1 MDCRPKKVAVVEMW
15 PLKAV
20 RMYLLSVWSS
30 LSYKQTLYLS
40 VFLFLCLYYTRKVS
54 IFFLDFLQTAS
65 LSNEMEGLFSTGS
78 QMTTFMLF
86 CLLGIFGALVCLGIL
101 WEVYTRCNVMVT
113 KRKGKHYFLLYGSNS
128 FHYGARFPWLL
139 PGHMT
144 SNNKRCFRH
153 VSERGALQNLV
164 RGNCALLPCCSIQL
178 GVYHSFPLSS
188 AFYRFK
194 CQSFVCHALS
204 RVFLVL
210 DSVHATFDV
219 DAIGSATL
227 RVPRSQA
234 LARFKFPAT

>member
-1 MDCRPKKVAVVEMW
+1 MCSWTSLQRPPWGQKKVVIVERLKQEWIYNLSAKKNGRCRDVAVSGGS
-15 PLKAV
+15 
-20 RMYLLSVWSS
+20 MYFLSVWSS

-54 IFFLDFLQTAS
+54 IFFLHFLQTAS

-144 SNNKRCFRH
+144 SNNKRCFPPRFWA
-153 VSERGALQNLV
+153 G
-164 RGNCALLPCCSIQL
+164 SIAKP
-178 GVYHSFPLSS
+178 SK
-188 AFYRFK
+188 R
-194 CQSFVCHALS
+194 
-204 RVFLVL
+204 
-210 DSVHATFDV
+210 
-219 DAIGSATL
+219 
-227 RVPRSQA
+227 
-234 LARFKFPAT
+234 

>member
-1 MDCRPKKVAVVEMW
+1 MDCRPKNVAVVEMW

-40 VFLFLCLYYTRKVS
+40 VFLFLCLHYTRKVS

-144 SNNKRCFRH
+144 SNNKRCF
-153 VSERGALQNLV
+153 
-164 RGNCALLPCCSIQL
+164 P
-178 GVYHSFPLSS
+178 P
-188 AFYRFK
+188 RF
-194 CQSFVCHALS
+194 
-204 RVFLVL
+204 
-210 DSVHATFDV
+210 
-219 DAIGSATL
+219 
-227 RVPRSQA
+227 
-234 LARFKFPAT
+234 

>member
-20 RMYLLSVWSS
+20 RMYFLSVWSS

-86 CLLGIFGALVCLGIL
+86 SLLGIFGALVCLGIL

-128 FHYGARFPWLL
+128 FHYSARFPWLL
-139 PGHMT
+139 QGHMT
-144 SNNKRCFRH
+144 TNNKRCF
-153 VSERGALQNLV
+153 
-164 RGNCALLPCCSIQL
+164 PP
-178 GVYHSFPLSS
+178 SF
-188 AFYRFK
+188 
-194 CQSFVCHALS
+194 
-204 RVFLVL
+204 
-210 DSVHATFDV
+210 
-219 DAIGSATL
+219 
-227 RVPRSQA
+227 
-234 LARFKFPAT
+234 